1 MSRFFVTLS
10 LFSTHFIRLCE
21 LFNWNRQTLEEPRA
35 LEEVK
40 EERELEWKRE
50 VEAFNARKKEMEEWR
65 ERDRQWRNRA
75 KVEQLAL
82 FEKRQVAFSVRV
94 SLFA

>member
-1 MSRFFVTLS
+1 M
-10 LFSTHFIRLCE
+10 
-21 LFNWNRQTLEEPRA
+21 
-35 LEEVK
+35 K

-82 FEKRQVAFSVRV
+82 FEKRQVEFSVPV
-94 SLFA
+94 SYPLGTIYFLIIDYTEVQIVIGCNRKGPLSWSRLPD

>member
-1 MSRFFVTLS
+1 MCNLHSSNLY
-10 LFSTHFIRLCE
+10 E
-21 LFNWNRQTLEEPRA
+21 LFNWNRQTLDEPRD

-50 VEAFNARKKEMEEWR
+50 VEVFNARKKEMEEWR

-82 FEKRQVAFSVRV
+82 FEKRQVEFSVPV
-94 SLFA
+94 SLFTWYYFTP